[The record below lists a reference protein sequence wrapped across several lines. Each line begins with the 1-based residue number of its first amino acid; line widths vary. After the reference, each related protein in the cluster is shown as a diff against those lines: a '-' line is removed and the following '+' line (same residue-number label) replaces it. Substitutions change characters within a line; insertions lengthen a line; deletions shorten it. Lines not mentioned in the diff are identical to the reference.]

1 MGSHAELLAAMET
14 TQNRIWAKVRAFKQ
28 TIAAKI
34 FGLALFLLLLTIG
47 LAAFLLW
54 EVARTEQD
62 LKIVAHLDVPLTDSI
77 SSIHEYGLRRRLAF
91 ERWSGALDSSG
102 HNQEIISEAKTN
114 YDSFTVKLTNEFATA
129 RRMIA
134 SYPGEMAS
142 RPLLVEVRTLLDQI
156 EPAYPVISARQ
167 HEVLD
172 LQRSGQYE
180 KANALLNILNDIQ
193 RTVQTQRELLQD
205 KMAELTAAS
214 AQGVELREQHVLWLT
229 IAATASAVL
238 LGLVVAALITDRL
251 TQPVRSLASA
261 LRDVQKGN
269 LNVQLPIRST
279 DEVGALTDSFN
290 FFVQELRAKE
300 QIKRTFGKYIDPR
313 ILEHVLLQPGAAS
326 VTGGRQRMTVLFAD
340 LVGFTSL
347 SERLTPSLMVTLL
360 NRHFGLQAVAI
371 QEHQGVVDKFVGD
384 SVMAFWGPPF
394 TQAEDHALLACRAA
408 WVQLAALDL
417 FRREL
422 PELTGLRKEP
432 PAIDL
437 RIGICTGE
445 VVVGNIGSEN
455 TRSYTVIGDTVNL
468 AARVESANRIYGTQ
482 ILLGETT
489 AQALGPHFE
498 TREVDTIAVKGKTE
512 STRIFEL
519 LGPAGQVPEN
529 VLRLRELYSQALL
542 AYRAQDWDAAE
553 MTFRACLEI
562 RPNDGPAALFL
573 KRTETLHRNA
583 PGADWSSISQLEEK

>member
-1 MGSHAELLAAMET
+1 MET
-14 TQNRIWAKVRAFKQ
+14 IRNRIWAKVRAFKQ

-34 FGLALFLLLLTIG
+34 FGLAVFLLLLTIG
-47 LAAFLLW
+47 LAGFLLW

-62 LKIVAHLDVPLTDSI
+62 LKIVALLDVPLTDSI
-77 SSIHEYGLRRRLAF
+77 SSIHEFGLRRRLAF
-91 ERWSGALDSSG
+91 ERWFGASNANEP
-102 HNQEIISEAKTN
+102 NQEIISEAKTN

-134 SYPGEMAS
+134 SYPGAMAS
-142 RPLLVEVRTLLDQI
+142 RPFLVEVRTLLDQI

-172 LQRSGQYE
+172 LQRSGQHQ
-180 KANALLNILNDIQ
+180 KAQALLNVLNDIQ
-193 RTVQTQRELLQD
+193 RTVQTEREVLQN
-205 KMAELTAAS
+205 KMAELSAAS
-214 AQGVELREQHVLWLT
+214 VQDVALRERRVLWLT
-229 IAATASAVL
+229 IAATASTVL
-238 LGLVVAALITDRL
+238 LGLAVAALITDRL
-251 TQPVRSLASA
+251 TKPVRSLASA
-261 LRDVQKGN
+261 IRDVQKGN
-269 LNVQLPIRST
+269 LNVQLPVRST

-300 QIKRTFGKYIDPR
+300 QIKQTFGKYIDPR
-313 ILEHVLLQPGAAS
+313 VLEHVLLQPGAAS
-326 VTGGRQRMTVLFAD
+326 VAGGRQNMTVLFAD

-347 SERLTPSLMVTLL
+347 SERLTASLMVTLL
-360 NRHFGLQAVAI
+360 NRHFGLQASAI
-371 QEHQGVVDKFVGD
+371 HEHQGVVDKFVGD

-394 TQAEDHALLACRAA
+394 TRAEDHALLACRSA
-408 WVQLAALDL
+408 WGQLAALDV

-422 PELTGLRKEP
+422 PELTGWRKDP

-437 RIGICTGE
+437 RIGICSGE

-455 TRSYTVIGDTVNL
+455 FRSYTVIGDTVNL
-468 AARVESANRIYGTQ
+468 AARVENATRIYGTQ

-512 STRIFEL
+512 STSIFEL

-529 VLRLRELYSQALL
+529 LLRLRERYSQALL
-542 AYRAQDWDAAE
+542 AYRAQDWAAAE
-553 MTFRACLEI
+553 MTFRACLEL
-562 RPNDGPAALFL
+562 RPNDGPTALFL
-573 KRTETLHRNA
+573 KRIEILRRNG
-583 PGADWSSISQLEEK
+583 PTADWSSIAHLA